1 MSQPPAP
8 MGDLLSLPELI
19 RVLEAGRLD
28 EECTVKLARIRD
40 YMREQM
46 LQQRSGKATLTLV
59 IDFKL
64 DRGMVDVT
72 STIKAKTPEPARERT
87 AMWVT
92 RDGFTNQ
99 LPGQAQLPL
108 TVADERA
115 GAITNWGQD

>member
-1 MSQPPAP
+1 MNKPPAP
-8 MGDLLSLPELI
+8 MGDLLSLPDLI
-19 RVLEAGRLD
+19 RILEAGRLD

-46 LQQRSGKATLTLV
+46 LQQRSGKATLTLT
-59 IDFKL
+59 IGFSL

-72 STIKAKTPEPARERT
+72 STIKTKMPEPPRERT